1 MRIKIFYFFFFLFL
15 FLFFKCFFFF
25 YCLVLG
31 KVSTILYNEQ
41 KLFSQGEETRCNCS
55 KILPLRRENWT
66 QMPAKFFLRTRRLD
80 TNDNTI
86 ISPGREDSTQMVAKF
101 FTRIWVSDSNG
112 SKIHSWMRTGYK
124 ILSSRGDVAIQK
136 TSKFFPHGRKAIK
149 SRKIL
154 PAGGEDSIHWQK

>member
-1 MRIKIFYFFFFLFL
+1 M
-15 FLFFKCFFFF
+15 FF
-25 YCLVLG
+25 YCLVFG

-55 KILPLRRENWT
+55 KILPLRREDWT

-101 FTRIWVSDSNG
+101 FTRIWISDSNG
-112 SKIHSWMRTGYK
+112 SKIHFWMRTGYK

-136 TSKFFPHGRKAIK
+136 TSKLFPPQEGRTRYIGRNRTVSSGRKVWLQ
-149 SRKIL
+149 IL
-154 PAGGEDSIHWQK
+154 STIFC

>member
-1 MRIKIFYFFFFLFL
+1 M
-15 FLFFKCFFFF
+15 FF
-25 YCLVLG
+25 YCLVFG

-55 KILPLRRENWT
+55 KILPLRREDWT

-136 TSKFFPHGRKAIK
+136 TSKLFRLGRKAIK

>member
-1 MRIKIFYFFFFLFL
+1 MRIENFYFFFLSL
-15 FLFFKCFFFF
+15 FLFFKCFF

-55 KILPLRRENWT
+55 KILPLRREDWT
-66 QMPAKFFLRTRRLD
+66 QMPAKFFLRTRRLE

-86 ISPGREDSTQMVAKF
+86 ISPGREDLTQMVAKF

-136 TSKFFPHGRKAIK
+136 TSKLFPLGRKAIK

>member
-1 MRIKIFYFFFFLFL
+1 M
-15 FLFFKCFFFF
+15 FF
-25 YCLVLG
+25 YCLVFG

-55 KILPLRRENWT
+55 KILPLRREDWT

-136 TSKFFPHGRKAIK
+136 TSKLFPLGRKAIRVAK
-149 SRKIL
+149 FSLQEGRTRYIGRNRTVSSGRKVWLQIL
-154 PAGGEDSIHWQK
+154 STIFC

>member
-1 MRIKIFYFFFFLFL
+1 MLFFFFTVLS
-15 FLFFKCFFFF
+15 
-25 YCLVLG
+25 LV
-31 KVSTILYNEQ
+31 KSVQYYTTNKIIY
-41 KLFSQGEETRCNCS
+41 QGEETRCNCS
-55 KILPLRRENWT
+55 KILPLKREDWT

-112 SKIHSWMRTGYK
+112 NKIHSWMRTGYK

>member
-1 MRIKIFYFFFFLFL
+1 M
-15 FLFFKCFFFF
+15 FF
-25 YCLVLG
+25 YCLVFG
-31 KVSTILYNEQ
+31 KVSSILYNEQ

-55 KILPLRRENWT
+55 KILPLRREDWT

-136 TSKFFPHGRKAIK
+136 TSKLFPLGRKAIRVAK
-149 SRKIL
+149 FSPQEGRTRYIGRNRTVSSGRKVWLQIL
-154 PAGGEDSIHWQK
+154 STIFC